1 MKQIPATVF
10 AYAIHPELTAA
21 VEAVH
26 ASIAKVKKVVE
37 MVDEAAA
44 KIVQLEGEIGVL
56 RHEIASAEVA
66 EAMAEDGDPKA
77 LRKAID
83 RQKAELTAKEGD
95 LRSAQTR
102 VTVLEQRAPEYDKAV
117 HAAGDVLNAEHRTWV
132 AATKSALSA
141 EVEVAIK
148 PLADV
153 MAKARAVGWLHYRD
167 FLDDAMVPDLQS
179 YTRMFPGALRA
190 ADLSTNRLKGQAA
203 GAEAQAVADAIREAI
218 QPAEQA
224 LAAARSYVPYVPL
237 ERRRPTPYVIKG
249 WSSGVRDHFIDAEQE
264 AAAPAAARG
273 GQPQELNLGP
283 AMVENFG
290 RPTPQVQQ

>member
-1 MKQIPATVF
+1 MKQNPATVA
-10 AYAIHPELTAA
+10 AYAVHPQLTAA

-26 ASIAKVKKVVE
+26 AAIAKAKKVAE
-37 MVDEAAA
+37 MVDGAAA
-44 KIVQLEGEIGVL
+44 KIVQLESEIDVL

-102 VTVLEQRAPEYDKAV
+102 VTVLEQSAPEYDVAV
-117 HAAGDVLNAEHRTWV
+117 HAAGDLLNAEHRTWV
-132 AATKSALSA
+132 VATKTVLSA
-141 EVEVAIK
+141 EIEVAIK

-179 YTRMFPGALRA
+179 YMPIHPGALRA
-190 ADLSTNRLKGQAA
+190 ADLSTNRLKGQLA
-203 GAEAQAVADAIREAI
+203 GTEAQAAVDSIRDVI
-218 QPAEQA
+218 QPVEQA
-224 LAAARSYVPYVPL
+224 LVIARSHVPYVPL
-237 ERRRPTPYVIKG
+237 ERRRQAPYVIKG
-249 WSSGVRDHFIDAEQE
+249 WTNGVRDHFINERPDAAAS
-264 AAAPAAARG
+264 AAAPVS
-273 GQPQELNLGP
+273 QPQELNMGP
-283 AMVENFG
+283 AMVENIG